1 MNGILILGGKD
12 RTIEKAAQRDGLK
25 VAHGDDPAIPFDKTL
40 IVQAGAQVP
49 WGLLPAA
56 WHFLDRWD
64 AAVPLWRYGVTADD
78 MGTSRERR
86 QTVALVR
93 DLRVLLYS
101 HELLFVRDND
111 AGRSLVAAFEEEL
124 AAADPRPAM
133 GTDAGGERL
142 AFLRA
147 MYRVKPRLCVL
158 PQSWLADVMRRSVQD
173 ARAGGGKHVTRKT
186 GKHVS
191 RKAGKTGKR
200 LVRVELSPG
209 RFVQCYPGD
218 EETVKAQWAQRQQ
231 GNGRRGRNR

>member
-12 RTIEKAAQRDGLK
+12 KAIEKAAQRDGLK

-49 WGLLPAA
+49 WELLPAA

-78 MGTSRERR
+78 MGTSRDRR

-111 AGRSLVAAFEEEL
+111 AGRALVAAFEEEL
-124 AAADPRPAM
+124 AGADPRPAS

-147 MYRVKPRLCVL
+147 MYRVKPRVCVL
-158 PQSWLADVMRRSVQD
+158 PRSWLAEVMRRSAQD
-173 ARAGGGKHVTRKT
+173 ARSGGGKHVSREAR
-186 GKHVS
+186 KHVV
-191 RKAGKTGKR
+191 RKARKKGKP
-200 LVRVELSPG
+200 LVQVEIAPG
-209 RFVQCYPGD
+209 RFVQCYAGD
-218 EETVKAQWAQRQQ
+218 EEQVKAQFEERRRRSR
-231 GNGRRGRNR
+231 GNRRR